1 MIGDNYNIQWN
12 IKQKEVED
20 FFNSKITT
28 RPNTYSSYE
37 EYEDELNTFR
47 QVLSNYDKKYI
58 DLGIDKKINGLIIY
72 PDLSNPSKC
81 YRTYIDIEN
90 PFKVGSRISDKV
102 GIIRIMTLNT
112 RDMIIGN
119 EYYEEN
125 LYLSYNLNKNEIYT
139 SIYADMKL

>member
-12 IKQKEVED
+12 IKQQEVEN
-20 FFNSKITT
+20 FFNSKIIA

-37 EYEDELNTFR
+37 DYENELKKFKKI
-47 QVLSNYDKKYI
+47 LSTYDKEYI
-58 DLGIDKKINGLIIY
+58 DIGIDKKINGLIIY
-72 PDLSNPSKC
+72 PDLSRPSKC
-81 YRTYIDIEN
+81 HRTYIDIEN